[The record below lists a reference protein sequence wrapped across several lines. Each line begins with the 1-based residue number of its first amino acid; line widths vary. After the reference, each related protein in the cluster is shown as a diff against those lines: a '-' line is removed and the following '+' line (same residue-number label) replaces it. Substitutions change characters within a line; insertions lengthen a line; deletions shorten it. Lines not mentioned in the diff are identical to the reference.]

1 MKKRQT
7 NRSDTNANEPRSDE
21 TNFEAWENNPQA
33 QALRVDLQN
42 GSFFVLPYSHF
53 ALAHFDR
60 DENGESLRIAFTTH
74 EVRVSGR
81 HLRELGIALQKLAVE
96 WIREVPPRYAALAE
110 KGRAFIER
118 IEVAE
123 IEDEENAPS
132 V

>member
-7 NRSDTNANEPRSDE
+7 NRNADAADATRPDE
-21 TNFEAWENNPQA
+21 TSFAAWESNPQA
-33 QALRVDLQN
+33 QALRVDLQS
-42 GSFFVLPYSHF
+42 GAFFVLPYSYF

-60 DENGESLRIAFTTH
+60 DEKRESLRIAFTTH

-118 IEVAE
+118 IEVTEVA
-123 IEDEENAPS
+123 DDDTPAD
-132 V
+132 

>member
-1 MKKRQT
+1 MKKRQA
-7 NRSDTNANEPRSDE
+7 NRSADTAEATRPDE
-21 TNFEAWENNPQA
+21 TSFAAWESNPQA
-33 QALRVDLQN
+33 QALRVDLQS
-42 GSFFVLPYSHF
+42 GAFFVLPYSHF

-81 HLRELGIALQKLAVE
+81 NLRELGIALQRLAVE

-123 IEDEENAPS
+123 IEDEENAPPD
-132 V
+132 